1 MGDLTAEQLERVHL
15 LSVVSEVPAGE
26 RFSGLAMVP

>member
-1 MGDLTAEQLERVHL
+1 MVDLITEPLETVHL
-15 LSVVSEVPAGE
+15 PSVVSEVPAGE